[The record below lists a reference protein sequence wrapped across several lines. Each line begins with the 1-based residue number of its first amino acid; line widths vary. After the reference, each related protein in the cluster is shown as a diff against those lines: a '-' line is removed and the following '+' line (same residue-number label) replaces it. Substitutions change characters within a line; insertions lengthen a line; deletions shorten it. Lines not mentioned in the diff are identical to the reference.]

1 MARRFCDEKNIC
13 NPGDMVEADSV
24 KEAEYKAIGEFMSGD
39 DYLPGD
45 MVIECTVDLDESEE
59 S

>member
-1 MARRFCDEKNIC
+1 MKYFVEVREIHTGFV
-13 NPGDMVEADSV
+13 MVEADSV
-24 KEAEYKAIGEFMSGD
+24 KEAERKAVGEFMAEV

>member
-1 MARRFCDEKNIC
+1 
-13 NPGDMVEADSV
+13 V
-24 KEAEYKAIGEFMSGD
+24 GEFMAGD

>member
-1 MARRFCDEKNIC
+1 MKYMVEVREINT
-13 NPGDMVEADSV
+13 GLVMVEADSV
-24 KEAEYKAIGEFMSGD
+24 KEVKYKAIGEFMSGD

>member
-1 MARRFCDEKNIC
+1 MKYFVEVREIHTGFV
-13 NPGDMVEADSV
+13 MVEADSV
-24 KEAEYKAIGEFMSGD
+24 KEAERKAVGEFMAED

>member
-1 MARRFCDEKNIC
+1 MKYFVEVREVHTGFV
-13 NPGDMVEADSV
+13 MVEADSV
-24 KEAEYKAIGEFMSGD
+24 KEAERKAVGEFMAGD

>member
-1 MARRFCDEKNIC
+1 MKYFVEVREIHTGFV
-13 NPGDMVEADSV
+13 MVEANSV
-24 KEAEYKAIGEFMSGD
+24 KEAERKAVGEFMAGA